1 MTTTYTRLKEHLE
14 AHIYKRGQYK
24 GDAPADYSRRASN
37 SFRVRK
43 FVSGD
48 AFGVKKHNANL
59 ITAYP
64 NGDIVLHCDGWGKSV
79 TTGQAMHYALR
90 KFGTAPM
97 GFGSGKFMG
106 LSQLFLSLPAGRVVY
121 YDGIRLSAS
130 AEVISEL
137 RQFKRKQIDKAQV
150 KALNEGMDE
159 SGFKAMFKILHATAK
174 VEDYEG
180 VRTRAS
186 VEDVITNSFHSNHW
200 AWVVA
205 DNAYMSNS
213 YSSSNYRWQPKS
225 KEKSTAPETWARIM
239 SKVKKGMYETLETE
253 FTKL

>member
-79 TTGQAMHYALR
+79 TTGQAMNYALS
-90 KFGTAPM
+90 KFGAAPM

-106 LSQLFLSLPAGRVVY
+106 MSQLFLSLPAGRVMY
-121 YDGIRLSAS
+121 YDGIRLNEAG
-130 AEVISEL
+130 EVISEL
-137 RQFKRKQIDKAQV
+137 KPFLRKQIDKVKV
-150 KALNEGMDE
+150 KALNEGMAE
-159 SGFKAMFKILHATAK
+159 SGFKDVFRLLHGTVTLADVRCTSRPPPI
-174 VEDYEG
+174 VEMLTSKEH
-180 VRTRAS
+180 A
-186 VEDVITNSFHSNHW
+186 EHW
-200 AWVVA
+200 PTVVA
-205 DNAYMSNS
+205 QAAFFNHS
-213 YSSSNYRWQPKS
+213 RWNMPNV
-225 KEKSTAPETWARIM
+225 EGTGAETWARVM
-239 SKVKKGMYETLETE
+239 NAAKSNMYEVVETDI
-253 FTKL
+253 TKIGEMKWK

>member
-1 MTTTYTRLKEHLE
+1 MTTTYTRLKEHLDKYM
-14 AHIYKRGQYK
+14 YKRGYNI
-24 GDAPADYSRRASN
+24 GDAPADSSRRSKTD
-37 SFRVRK
+37 FRVRK
-43 FVSGD
+43 ASYED
-48 AFGVKKHNANL
+48 AYMVRFHSTDILA
-59 ITAYP
+59 AYP
-64 NGDIVLHCDGWGKSV
+64 NGDIVIDCAGWGNRV
-79 TTGQAMHYALR
+79 TTGAAMHYALR
-90 KFGTAPM
+90 NFGTAPM
-97 GFGSGKFMG
+97 GFGSGRFMG
-106 LSQLFLSLPAGRVVY
+106 LSQLFLSLPTGRVVY

-159 SGFKAMFKILHATAK
+159 SGFKAVFKILHATAK

-180 VRTRAS
+180 DGHARS

-205 DNAYMSNS
+205 DNAYMSNK
-213 YSSSNYRWQPKS
+213 YRWQPKS

-239 SKVKKGMYETLETE
+239 SKVKQGMYEEVDTGI
-253 FTKL
+253 TKM